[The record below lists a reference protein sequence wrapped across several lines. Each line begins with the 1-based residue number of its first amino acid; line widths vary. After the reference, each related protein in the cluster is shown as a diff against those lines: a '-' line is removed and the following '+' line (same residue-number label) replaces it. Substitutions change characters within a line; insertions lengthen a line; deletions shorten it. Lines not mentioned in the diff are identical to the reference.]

1 MVKMNL
7 KHKEI
12 VLRTGRTGRLFGTV
26 RAPASK
32 SYTHRAIMIA
42 ALAGKTR
49 IVNPLYCADTLN
61 TIALWKQL
69 GVDIRKSPAGL
80 IVHGCRGVPV
90 LSSGRTVNVG
100 ESGTLLRFILSALA
114 LAEGQVVVQGKG
126 SLLKRTNRQVVEVLK
141 AWGVEIEGEGSEH
154 RLPIRIHANGV
165 LPGGH
170 AKVDG
175 SVTSQVIS
183 SLLIAAPFARET
195 TKLTLTSPLVSRP
208 YVDITIDVLKWAGVR
223 VRRTGDRSF
232 SVRHGQVFDPR
243 SDFTVH
249 GDWSAAA
256 FLLAAAV
263 LTQSD
268 VTVTDLAG
276 DCQGDRRIVA
286 ILRSMGAKITGSG
299 LDVRVKGPAK
309 LHGVDI
315 DGSDIPDLVPILTTL
330 ACFASGTTRIRNV
343 AHLVHKESDRLV
355 MPAAQL
361 RKLGADITVS
371 SDGLVI
377 RHSILHGG
385 VVSACNDHRIAMSLV
400 VAGLGAGQLVTI
412 EGADCIAKS
421 YPRFVTDMK
430 KLHANLKSGT

>member
-1 MVKMNL
+1 
-7 KHKEI
+7 
-12 VLRTGRTGRLFGTV
+12 
-26 RAPASK
+26 
-32 SYTHRAIMIA
+32 MIA

-61 TIALWKQL
+61 TMALWKKL
-69 GVDIRKSPAGL
+69 GADIRKTPSGL
-80 IVHGCRGVPV
+80 IVCGCRGVPV
-90 LSSGRTVNVG
+90 LSHGRTVNVG

-114 LAEGQVVVQGKG
+114 LAEGPVVIQGKG
-126 SLLKRTNRQVVEVLK
+126 SLLKRTNRQVVEVLR
-141 AWGVEIEGEGSEH
+141 AWGVEIEGKGSEH
-154 RLPIRIHANGV
+154 RLPIRIHANGI
-165 LPGGH
+165 LPGGA

-183 SLLIAAPFARET
+183 SLLIAAPFARKN

-232 SVRHGQVFDPR
+232 TVRKGQVFDPVG
-243 SDFTVH
+243 DFTVH

-263 LTQSD
+263 LTESD

-286 ILRSMGAKITGSG
+286 ILRSMGAIITESG
-299 LDVRVKGPAK
+299 LAVRVKGPAR

-315 DGSDIPDLVPILTTL
+315 DGGDIPDLVPILTTL

-343 AHLVHKESDRLV
+343 AHLVHKESDRLA
-355 MPAAQL
+355 MPAAEL
-361 RKLGADITVS
+361 RKLGADITVR

-377 RHSILHGG
+377 KHSILHGG
-385 VVSACNDHRIAMSLV
+385 VVSACNDHRIAMSLA
-400 VAGLGAGQLVTI
+400 VAGLGAGQPVTI
-412 EGADCIAKS
+412 KGADCISKS

-430 KLHANLKSGT
+430 KLHANLKTTCLAS